1 MLPTFASAAFHRLP
15 TPSTAY
21 PSKVILHR
29 HSCGS
34 CGSCGSA
41 VVVYP
46 LNPLELSPPGPQ
58 GDDDL
63 LSDEESAYFDR
74 ARTPFDLAASDDDND
89 DGYGV
94 GGDDVF
100 AKMNSAWAAR
110 EGRLNESVAI
120 GSLNDNLDE
129 AADPEPEASDHDPD
143 PAAAAAA
150 DDAADAPPDILS
162 MPEAND
168 TAAATAAAT
177 TGADDSHSN
186 GHANGVGVVGGGG
199 GDRDEDAEEE
209 QEEQGEEQERM
220 PDVGE
225 VVAKLESTSGGFDN
239 PDNVA
244 TAAHRDFLTQ
254 YAVQEGER
262 AAARAGEVAELAA
275 ATTAGT
281 GKNAAKAEAQRRRL
295 EADHAASLARAEAEA
310 EALRQ
315 ELEEERAAEA
325 AEEAAVGP
333 G

>member
-1 MLPTFASAAFHRLP
+1 MLPTFASTAFQRLP
-15 TPSTAY
+15 TPSTAH
-21 PSKVILHR
+21 PTKHILR
-29 HSCGS
+29 SHSCGSCGSCGSGGS

-41 VVVYP
+41 VVVHS
-46 LNPLELSPPGPQ
+46 LNPLEKSPSGPQ

-94 GGDDVF
+94 GGDGDDVF

-129 AADPEPEASDHDPD
+129 AADTEPEASDHDHDHDHDHDPDPD
-143 PAAAAAA
+143 PAAAD
-150 DDAADAPPDILS
+150 DDAAGAPPDSLS
-162 MPEAND
+162 MPGANNS
-168 TAAATAAAT
+168 AAAAAAAAST

-186 GHANGVGVVGGGG
+186 GHENGVGVLGGGG
-199 GDRDEDAEEE
+199 GERIEDAEEE
-209 QEEQGEEQERM
+209 HEEQGEEQERM

-225 VVAKLESTSGGFDN
+225 VVAKLESTSSGFDN
-239 PDNVA
+239 PDNEA

-262 AAARAGEVAELAA
+262 AAARAGEVAGAYTRPLFGS
-275 ATTAGT
+275 T
-281 GKNAAKAEAQRRRL
+281 
-295 EADHAASLARAEAEA
+295 
-310 EALRQ
+310 
-315 ELEEERAAEA
+315 
-325 AEEAAVGP
+325 
-333 G
+333 